1 MEEEVLGVDAGGVL
15 YGDEALGLG
24 DSLGLVGMLAGGA
37 MLVGGAMVAGGG
49 VLGGGTYAGAVG
61 VARGAVAAGKD
72 DEEDAAEDVAD
83 EAGADVRTGAA
94 PASRWTD

>member
-1 MEEEVLGVDAGGVL
+1 MVA
-15 YGDEALGLG
+15 
-24 DSLGLVGMLAGGA
+24 
-37 MLVGGAMVAGGG
+37 GGAMVAGRG

-72 DEEDAAEDVAD
+72 DEEDAAEDVA
-83 EAGADVRTGAA
+83 GADVRTGTA